1 MKERLRTFVGV
12 EVLAVLALH
21 AYLWFTSHS
30 TCSVLSNTL
39 SVSSIVQQSLKENF
53 LLPVIDITELLK
65 VKDPGDIIKLKNH
78 LVINQIGHA
87 CRHYGFFYINSSL
100 FNTSLYH
107 ELDQISHAFFDNVS
121 AEDKEKLHMK
131 YNGKAWRGYF
141 AVGDEYT
148 SGLADNKEGVYFG
161 KHEISSTELLHG
173 NNVYP
178 RFRVNNQSYD
188 MEISVD
194 SYMHEMETIGH
205 TLIQA
210 IILSLN
216 LNIEEGKLHDYFSFN
231 DPTILFRIFNYPPH
245 SDDDIR
251 IKDSNGVGAH
261 TDYGYLTIL
270 RQESDGLQIKL
281 SSPSDDSWIP
291 VPVIPNSF
299 VINLGDA
306 LERQTGGLFRA
317 TLHRVEKRVGEKK
330 SRLSFPYF
338 FDPNFYSDMK
348 QVFHYLNDED
358 KEFAIKNREQI
369 QRWDKQSPSD
379 FIGTYGHYLI
389 SKVSKVFP
397 DLAKSNLNDAVVVS
411 L

>member
-1 MKERLRTFVGV
+1 MKAQLRAFVGL
-12 EVLAVLALH
+12 EVIVVLALH
-21 AYLWFTSHS
+21 VYLWFTKHS
-30 TCSVLSNTL
+30 TCGVVNNT
-39 SVSSIVQQSLKENF
+39 VSMSSKVQQSLENDF
-53 LLPVIDITELLK
+53 VLPVIDITELLK
-65 VKDPGDIIKLKNH
+65 IKERGDIIKLKNH
-78 LVINQIGHA
+78 SVINQIGYA
-87 CRHYGFFYINSSL
+87 CRHYGFFYITSSL

-107 ELDQISHAFFDNVS
+107 ELDQISHAFFDLVS

-148 SGLADNKEGVYFG
+148 SGLADNKEGLYFG
-161 KHEISSTELLHG
+161 KHETNNTELLHG
-173 NNVYP
+173 NNMYP

-188 MEISVD
+188 MQIPVD
-194 SYMHEMETIGH
+194 NYMHEMETIGH

-210 IILSLN
+210 IIVSLN
-216 LNIEEGKLHDYFSFN
+216 LNMEEEKLRDYFSFN

-245 SDDDIR
+245 SENDVR
-251 IKDSNGVGAH
+251 IKDSYGVGAH

-281 SSPSDDSWIP
+281 SSASDNSWIP
-291 VPVIPNSF
+291 VPIIPNSF

-306 LERQTGGLFRA
+306 LERQTGGLLRA
-317 TLHRVEKRVGEKK
+317 TLHRVEKRVNTIK

-348 QVFHYLNDED
+348 QIFNYLNDED
-358 KEFAIKNREQI
+358 KKFAVENREKI
-369 QRWDKQSPSD
+369 QRWDKQNPSD
-379 FIGTYGHYLI
+379 FIGSYGHYLI
-389 SKVSKVFP
+389 NKVSKVFP
-397 DLAKSNLNDAVVVS
+397 DLAKSNLNDAVE